1 MRSATLT
8 GLVLATI
15 VMSSSP
21 AVSELFFRSSAKD
34 WGLDFRHHHG
44 ASGERY
50 MVETMVSGVVVFDF
64 DGDGDPDVLF
74 IDGGALP
81 GYTGEKARTRLFRNE
96 GGAGFFD
103 VTAVSGLVMDDYG
116 SGATAGDIDND
127 GDLDLYLTAYYANH
141 LWENNGD
148 GTFSEITAT
157 ALPPTETVWSASA
170 AFSDVDRDGDLDLY
184 VASYVDM
191 RPDKRQQ
198 CADQGIP
205 IYCPPATY
213 TGLPDVFFRNLG
225 QGTFEDATVAAGLSP
240 QEHMAGLGLAF
251 GDLDNDGWPDLYVA
265 NDTEPNFLF
274 HNRGDGTFEEKAFL
288 WGTAVSE
295 RGMVEAGMGVDMGD
309 VDGDGNLDIVVTN
322 FEMETNA
329 LYKNTGLGLF
339 IDSRYPLNVAE
350 SSLLSLAF
358 GIAFADLDHDT
369 DLDLIIANG
378 HVRDN
383 AELSHAESHFAQRNQ
398 LLENEGNSRFEEA
411 DDVGLTEVRVSRGLA
426 CGDFDLDGDLDVV
439 INNVA
444 DLAESYENLG
454 GSASGAW
461 LQIDLVGARSNR
473 FGIDTRLVATVGDRQ
488 LHREARTSSS
498 FLSQNAMTV
507 HFGLGSASPPV
518 SLEVRWSSGKRQRFQ
533 QAPPSRRLQLYE

>member
-1 MRSATLT
+1 MRKAAISGFLVAFLAWAASAPAELAFRSA
-8 GLVLATI
+8 A
-15 VMSSSP
+15 
-21 AVSELFFRSSAKD
+21 ER

-50 MVETMVSGVVVFDF
+50 MVETMVGGVVVFDY

-81 GYTGEKARTRLFRNE
+81 GYEGEEGRTRLFRNE
-96 GGAGFFD
+96 GVEGFLD
-103 VTAVSGLVMDDYG
+103 VTEVSTIVMPDYG
-116 SGATAGDIDND
+116 SGGTAGDIDND
-127 GDLDLYLTAYYANH
+127 GDLDLYLTGYYDNH
-141 LWENNGD
+141 LWRNNGD
-148 GTFSEITAT
+148 GTFSEITES
-157 ALPPTETVWSASA
+157 ALPATETVWSASA
-170 AFSDVDRDGDLDLY
+170 GFSDVDRDGDLDLY
-184 VASYVDM
+184 SASYVDT
-191 RPDKRQQ
+191 RPDKRRK
-198 CADQGIP
+198 CDDQGIP

-213 TGLPDVFFRNLG
+213 PGLPDLFYRNRG
-225 QGTFEDATVAAGLSP
+225 DGTFDNATQEAGLSP
-240 QEHMAGLGLAF
+240 DEHMAGLGLVF

-274 HNRGDGTFEEKAFL
+274 HNKGDGTFEDKAFL

-295 RGMVEAGMGVDMGD
+295 RGKVEAGMGVDLGD

-329 LYKNTGLGLF
+329 LYKNMGIGLF

-358 GIAFADLDHDT
+358 GVAFADLDHDT

-383 AELSHAESHFAQRNQ
+383 AEQFHAESHFAQRNQ
-398 LLENEGNSRFEEA
+398 LLENQGGRFEEA
-411 DDVGLTEVRVSRGLA
+411 ENVGLTEVRVSRGLA

-439 INNVA
+439 INNTD

-454 GSASGAW
+454 GSASGKW
-461 LQIDLVGARSNR
+461 LQADLRGDESNLA
-473 FGIDTRLVATVGDRQ
+473 GIDARLTVIVGEQR
-488 LHREARTSSS
+488 LIREVRTASS
-498 FLSQNAMTV
+498 FLSQSSLTA
-507 HFGLGSASPPV
+507 HFGLGPAPPALQ
-518 SLEVRWSSGKRQRFQ
+518 LEVRWPSGKRQRFEVVE
-533 QAPPSRRLQLYE
+533 ANRRLQVYE

>member
-1 MRSATLT
+1 MRNGPIAAFALAWPLVVASPGSSEMDFRYSA
-8 GLVLATI
+8 
-15 VMSSSP
+15 P
-21 AVSELFFRSSAKD
+21 D

-50 MVETMVSGVVVFDF
+50 MVETMVGGVVVFDF

-74 IDGGALP
+74 VDGGALP
-81 GYTGEKARTRLFRNE
+81 GYTGETAHTRLFRNE
-96 GGAGFFD
+96 GGQGFLD
-103 VTAVSGLVMDDYG
+103 VTTASGLVMEDYG
-116 SGATAGDIDND
+116 SGGTAGDIDND
-127 GDLDLYLTAYYANH
+127 GDLDLYLTAYFANH
-141 LWENNGD
+141 LWRNNGD
-148 GTFSEITAT
+148 GTFSEISLA
-157 ALPPTETVWSASA
+157 ALPETPVVWSASA
-170 AFSDVDRDGDLDLY
+170 GFSDVDRDRDLDLY
-184 VASYVDM
+184 VANYVDM
-191 RPDKRQQ
+191 RPDKRRG
-198 CADQGIP
+198 CNDQGIP

-213 TGLPDVFFRNLG
+213 PGVPDVFFRNLG
-225 QGTFEDATVAAGLSP
+225 DGTFENASEAAGLSP
-240 QEHMAGLGLAF
+240 DEPMAGLGLAF

-295 RGMVEAGMGVDMGD
+295 RGKVEAGMGVDLGD

-383 AELSHAESHFAQRNQ
+383 AELFHAESHFKQGNQ
-398 LLENEGNSRFEEA
+398 LLENESNGRFEEVEN
-411 DDVGLTEVRVSRGLA
+411 VGLSEVRVSRGLA
-426 CGDFDLDGDLDVV
+426 YGDFDLDGDLDLV
-439 INNVA
+439 INNID

-454 GSASGAW
+454 GTASGAW
-461 LQIDLVGARSNR
+461 LQVDLVGQESNR
-473 FGIDTRLVATVGDRQ
+473 YGIDSRLVLTVGDRK
-488 LHREARTSSS
+488 LLRETRTASS
-498 FLSQNAMTV
+498 FLSQNALTV
-507 HFGLGSASPPV
+507 HFGMGSTLPSGP
-518 SLEVRWSSGKRQRFQ
+518 LEVRWPSGKRQRFTNI
-533 QAPPSRRLQLYE
+533 AAGHRLQVHE